1 MSVSFSPIGPWP
13 LVVLSA
19 LGVMLL
25 TAWAYRARMRGTSGR
40 WRWLALGLRLAA
52 VSLCVIAA
60 LRPSVLI
67 LQKKDQP
74 ASLIFLIDSS
84 SSMSITDE
92 VGAQSRSGVA
102 LKTLARARA
111 ALKELPP
118 MLDVKFYRFDSQ
130 LRDYKPDDPTPANGP
145 ASAVG
150 TAMTESFLRQSGKRI
165 ATMFI
170 LSDGANNEGSPP
182 LDAARR
188 LRGQQVPVVTVGFGS
203 EAAGPGSRDIAMREL
218 ITSPTVFVKNKLQV
232 RGSLSVRGFANQPL
246 DVELYVEGQTAPVA
260 KIQVK
265 APEGQQ
271 VVPFSG
277 LVYSPQ
283 TTGEKRIT
291 LRVKPKDGELVQANN
306 AVSTYVRVLSGG
318 LNVRYIQGPSSP
330 WEFKFTGRA
339 IVKSP
344 DIQADMNI
352 LRRESQGDRGE
363 LADDEF
369 TPLRYDVYI
378 LGDLHA
384 RFLTRQQH
392 RLLTQAV
399 EKGAGLIMLGGES
412 SFGAG
417 GWASTEL
424 ARVLPTSIHPGDG
437 QLEPEAGLKFVPMPT
452 ALDGYLLQVGAN
464 PAASQKIWDA
474 LPPLSGTNRFGEA
487 KAGANILAR
496 AGSTRGEPIMIGGDN
511 GKSRVLAFGGETWVW
526 ARASD
531 EGRAAH
537 RRFWRQVIF
546 WLAHKEDQGE
556 NQIKVALDRR
566 RIAVGQK
573 VDVTVT
579 ARDAKNAP
587 IPDAVVETK
596 VTRKGAEGSPVT
608 LETYAQGSER
618 RGSFYET
625 GIPGEYTVS
634 VTATRNGQ
642 ALGRDSA
649 RFEVYQD
656 DREQENP
663 AADRALLRQ
672 IAEITGGRSLAPE
685 KLQDYLEALDGT
697 TYTQS
702 ESQTE
707 HRIWDNWPF
716 FLVFTTLL
724 TLEWWLRK
732 RHGWV

>member
-13 LVVLSA
+13 VVVLAA
-19 LGVMLL
+19 LAVMLL
-25 TAWAYRARMRGTSGR
+25 TIWAYRARMRGTSGR

-52 VSLCVIAA
+52 VLLCLIAA

-67 LQKKDQP
+67 LQKKNQP
-74 ASLIFLIDSS
+74 ASLVFLIDSS
-84 SSMSITDE
+84 SSMGINDE

-102 LKTLARARA
+102 LKILGRARA
-111 ALKELPP
+111 ALKKLPP
-118 MLDVKFYRFDSQ
+118 MLDVKFYRFDSH
-130 LRDYKPDDPTPANGP
+130 LRDYSPDKPAPADGP

-150 TAMTESFLRQSGKRI
+150 TAMTESLLRQSGKRI
-165 ATMFI
+165 ASMFI
-170 LSDGANNEGSPP
+170 LSDGANNEGLPP

-203 EAAGPGSRDIAMREL
+203 EAAGSGSRDIAMREL
-218 ITSPTVFVKNKLQV
+218 ITAPTVFVKNKLQV

-260 KIQVK
+260 RIQVK

-277 LVYSPQ
+277 LVFAPQ

-291 LRVKPKDGELVQANN
+291 LRVKPRDGEQVVTNN

-318 LNVRYIQGPSSP
+318 LSVRYIQGPSSA
-330 WEFKFTGRA
+330 WEFKFTGGA

-352 LRRESQGDRGE
+352 IRREAQGDRGE
-363 LADDEF
+363 LADDDF
-369 TPLRYDVYI
+369 VPGRYDVYI

-384 RFLTRQQH
+384 RFMTRLQH

-399 EKGAGLIMLGGES
+399 EKGAGLIMLGGHS

-424 ARVLPTSIHPGDG
+424 ARVLPTAVHPGDG
-437 QLEPEAGLKFVPMPT
+437 QLEPEAGVKFVPMPT

-487 KAGANILAR
+487 RAGANILAR

-526 ARASD
+526 ARASV
-531 EGRAAH
+531 EGQAAH

-556 NQIKVALDRR
+556 NQIKVDLDRR

-579 ARDAKNAP
+579 ARDAKNAA
-587 IPDAVVETK
+587 IADAVVETK
-596 VTRKGAEGSPVT
+596 VSRKGAEGAPVT
-608 LETYAQGSER
+608 LDTYAQRSER
-618 RGSFYET
+618 RGSFYDT
-625 GIPGEYTVS
+625 SVPGEYTVS

-642 ALGRDSA
+642 VLGRDSA

-656 DREQENP
+656 DRELENP

-672 IAEITGGRSLAPE
+672 IAEITGGQSLAPE
-685 KLQDYLEALDGT
+685 KLEAYLEALDGT
-697 TYTQS
+697 SYTQA

-707 HRIWDNWPF
+707 HRVWDNWPF
-716 FLVFTTLL
+716 FLIFTTLL